1 MRVQP
6 VLLEDVQVQE
16 RIPSRCDLG
25 EGVSLARE
33 WVEPIK
39 THAVAPLD
47 VPQGRLVNGRA
58 EGGPRLAAQQSAPLI
73 AVLDGLREADALG
86 QAQRWTPPSARAHGL
101 AIGAQH
107 LLWIGSPAVA
117 APGER
122 LPC

>member
-16 RIPSRCDLG
+16 RIPSRCHLG

-33 WVEPIK
+33 CVEPIT

-47 VPQGRLVNGRA
+47 VHQGRLVNGRA
-58 EGGPRLAAQQSAPLI
+58 EGGPRLDAQQSAPLI

-86 QAQRWTPPSARAHGL
+86 QAQRWTPPSVPGDALTIRA
-101 AIGAQH
+101 Q
-107 LLWIGSPAVA
+107 
-117 APGER
+117 
-122 LPC
+122 